1 MPPYLSLSLPP
12 QTKNTPLHLAAEAGQ
27 IEVCSAL
34 IQTRSDAN
42 ATNDS
47 GQKPIHLAAQNNHS
61 EVVKLFL
68 KHFPELVTTADRVR
82 KADWCVCCLNSVSI
96 SVGTSH
102 LPLMS
107 IN

>member
-1 MPPYLSLSLPP
+1 MLARWPYIGDCDRCPR

-34 IQTRSDAN
+34 IQIRSDAN

-68 KHFPELVTTADRVR
+68 KHFPELVTTADRVSR
-82 KADWCVCCLNSVSI
+82 SIPSPRCADVTESGPV
-96 SVGTSH
+96 H
-102 LPLMS
+102 
-107 IN
+107 